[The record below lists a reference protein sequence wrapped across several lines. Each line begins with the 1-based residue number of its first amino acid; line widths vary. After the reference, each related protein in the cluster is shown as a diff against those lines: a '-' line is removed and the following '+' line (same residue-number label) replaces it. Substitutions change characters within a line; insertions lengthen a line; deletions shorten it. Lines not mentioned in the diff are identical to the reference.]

1 MKGLFQPICIY
12 ADTGCGPP
20 CPSGVC
26 AGAELSQE
34 ASSCL
39 SLTLSP
45 RAGLWPQGKGRELS
59 LCKHSAGPKHCI
71 LVEPRP
77 RGYEESEV
85 SHTEKSKY
93 HIH

>member
-1 MKGLFQPICIY
+1 MGHLVPLAC
-12 ADTGCGPP
+12 
-20 CPSGVC
+20 VL
-26 AGAELSQE
+26 GAELSQE
-34 ASSCL
+34 ALSCL

-85 SHTEKSKY
+85 SHKEKSKY
-93 HIH
+93 YIY